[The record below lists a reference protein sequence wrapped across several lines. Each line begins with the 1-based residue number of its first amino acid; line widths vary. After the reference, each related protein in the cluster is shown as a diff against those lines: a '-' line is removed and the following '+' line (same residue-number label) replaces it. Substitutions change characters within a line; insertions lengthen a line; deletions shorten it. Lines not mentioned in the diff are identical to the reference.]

1 MDLLKVKEMVAVLHF
16 ICVPEHFAL
25 FVICIYSSFR
35 SPGFLFLKNID
46 LMGGVVIFVEE
57 GRTVG

>member
-16 ICVPEHFAL
+16 ICVPEQFAL

-35 SPGFLFLKNID
+35 SPGFLF
-46 LMGGVVIFVEE
+46 FEE
-57 GRTVG
+57 DRSDGRGRDFC